1 LSGSDFGSPLAGGR
15 GQRTP
20 WPRASV
26 NRIDIRA
33 DARTYYCQMTS
44 APKRRLL
51 DRIGPS
57 ATFVAPGC
65 RLAGD
70 FETEGALL
78 LCGSIRGDG
87 RVGGALSLTLEA
99 QWEGEV
105 HAAEAVI
112 AGRFVGR
119 LVVAGK
125 LEIGPAAVI
134 RADIVAH
141 SVAIAQG
148 AVVDGEVTVTG
159 GEPILRFEERRERD
173 RTAGVA

>member
-1 LSGSDFGSPLAGGR
+1 M
-15 GQRTP
+15 
-20 WPRASV
+20 

-33 DARTYYCQMTS
+33 AARPYYCLMIT

-87 RVGGALSLTLEA
+87 RVGGALSLAREA

-125 LEIGPAAVI
+125 LEIGPSAVI

-141 SVAIAQG
+141 SVAIARG

-159 GEPILRFEERRERD
+159 TEPILRFEERRERD
-173 RTAGVA
+173 LPAGAA